1 MLQGRFRVATLAQ
14 YLSRQR
20 ASGRR
25 GETGEMM
32 QQQTNKYTT
41 VQKAHVQ
48 KQVRIDGQSKLTAV
62 AIGTKD

>member
-1 MLQGRFRVATLAQ
+1 
-14 YLSRQR
+14 
-20 ASGRR
+20 
-25 GETGEMM
+25 MM